1 MCKAPAAGTFPGEGE
16 QQTAVSMVCP
26 SGRTEAICQVV
37 YSGSKTA
44 PGAKFFRQ
52 RIGVFGF
59 HADRNLIIRPK
70 ANALGAPAPDF
81 AITLPHS
88 GIHA

>member
-1 MCKAPAAGTFPGEGE
+1 MCKVAADGAFPGEDA
-16 QQTAVSMVCP
+16 QQMAVSTVCS
-26 SGRTEAICQVV
+26 SGRTETICQVV
-37 YSGSKTA
+37 YGESKTA
-44 PGAKFFRQ
+44 PGTKFFRQ
-52 RIGVFGF
+52 RIGVSGF
-59 HADRNLIIRPK
+59 HADCNLIIRPK